1 MDSDKWIEAFTD
13 IRALEKVYV
22 EFFEDALE
30 EVHDETIKNALKRL
44 AKLSEIRR
52 WISSLYAEGMMLP
65 QDIVVEPF
73 IEKIA
78 EEREFLDKLK

>member
-13 IRALEKVYV
+13 LSALEKSYI

-30 EVHDETIKNALKRL
+30 EVHDEAVKNALKRL

-52 WISSLYAEGMMLP
+52 WIASLYTEGVRLQ
-65 QDIVVEPF
+65 QDIVIEP
-73 IEKIA
+73 ILEKIA
-78 EEREFLDKLK
+78 EERKFLDKIK